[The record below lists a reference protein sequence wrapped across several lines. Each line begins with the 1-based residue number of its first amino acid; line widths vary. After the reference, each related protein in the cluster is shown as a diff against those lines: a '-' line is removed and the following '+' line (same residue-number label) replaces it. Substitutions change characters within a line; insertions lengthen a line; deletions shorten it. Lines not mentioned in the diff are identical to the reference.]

1 MTKKTLAAPLSVW
14 RPINIDT
21 FLLGA
26 PHYPEHVDESYW
38 ERDAERMAAAGFNSV
53 RLGEFA
59 WHIFEPREN
68 SFDFDLFDR
77 AITVLAKHGIKT
89 IMCTPTATPPCWL
102 TYHPEDDLSRLK
114 VLHVPHWLIWK
125 HDWTDRIRAFA
136 EGGCTVILTARTG
149 TRDENNHIIRDAAPG
164 RSLATL
170 AGVTVEEFGRLAPPD
185 GDGLFELGGR
195 YGANAV
201 RQRFSAESAQ
211 RTYALKVGNQDVA
224 AAHMYELLN
233 VNDGTEVIGS
243 WSNRFLEGQAAI
255 TCRTV
260 GKGRIVYAGTYLTPA
275 LIDTLIAGEFERA
288 GVTPLLAD
296 KPADIEVTLREADG
310 RQLLF
315 VLNLS
320 HEARSVANLP
330 AGEALVGAAFRT
342 DEVATPPGHECLIL
356 ALA

>member
-1 MTKKTLAAPLSVW
+1 
-14 RPINIDT
+14 
-21 FLLGA
+21 
-26 PHYPEHVDESYW
+26 
-38 ERDAERMAAAGFNSV
+38 MAAAGFNSV